1 MIALSAMNHPCVK
14 TPHLDALIADSVCFE
29 NHYTVCAPCGPA
41 RASLLTGMYLQNYRS
56 CLNGTPLDAHH
67 SNIALEA
74 HLVEYD
80 PVLFGYTDTNCNPRK
95 TPQEKLTRYVYE
107 GVLPGFWA
115 ATLLVDDMMP

>member
-1 MIALSAMNHPCVK
+1 
-14 TPHLDALIADSVCFE
+14 
-29 NHYTVCAPCGPA
+29 
-41 RASLLTGMYLQNYRS
+41 MYLQNYRS

-74 HLVEYD
+74 HLAEYD

-115 ATLLVDDMMP
+115 ATLLVDDMMPWIKDLKAKGYEIPEQQSQIFQHLIDYHDAANHGRTFLPTI